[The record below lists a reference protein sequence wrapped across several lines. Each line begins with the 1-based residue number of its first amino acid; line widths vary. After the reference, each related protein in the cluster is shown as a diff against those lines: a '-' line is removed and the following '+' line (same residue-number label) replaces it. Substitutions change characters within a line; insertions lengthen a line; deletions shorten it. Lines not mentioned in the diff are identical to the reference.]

1 MWKKMFSRSKKFS
14 RAKAS
19 AHNILKTPNNY
30 LNN

>member
-1 MWKKMFSRSKKFS
+1 MFSRSKKFS